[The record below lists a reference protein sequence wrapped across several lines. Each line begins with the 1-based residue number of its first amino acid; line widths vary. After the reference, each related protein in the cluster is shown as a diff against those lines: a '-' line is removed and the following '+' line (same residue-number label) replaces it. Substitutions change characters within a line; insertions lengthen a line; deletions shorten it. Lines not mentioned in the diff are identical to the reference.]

1 LNTNPVLAGVAL
13 LFTVLL
19 INSADVNKLATPV
32 NRYEQATHEVVL
44 LSTGH
49 MFGSGVAIRRTDPTG
64 AIRWFA
70 WTAAHVVERTDRLEV
85 KIFDKHNEGK
95 TFPAKV
101 IARNEA
107 LDVALVSLDVAP
119 PIQPAVFNF
128 VTPELGQ
135 EIFVVGSPYGPS
147 YFNRISFGRVSGVDE
162 KLDLDFWPWG
172 RCDLFSGPV
181 FPGNSGGPVFDESG
195 KVLGLVVG
203 RSSVISIYVPVR
215 YVVVWADGAGFAW
228 ALRGDSCPAPV
239 GEFDVPPVDLK

>member
-1 LNTNPVLAGVAL
+1 LNTNPVLLGVAL
-13 LFTVLL
+13 LGAVLL
-19 INSADVNKLATPV
+19 GVYPEVERPAKQ
-32 NRYEQATHEVVL
+32 NRYEQAARETVL
-44 LSTGH
+44 LSVNPGL
-49 MFGSGVAIRRTDPTG
+49 GSGVAIRRTDPTG

-70 WTAAHVVERTDRLEV
+70 WTAAHVVDKTDRLEV
-85 KIFDKHNEGK
+85 KIFDKHNQGK
-95 TFPAKV
+95 VFPAKV
-101 IARNEA
+101 IARNET

-147 YFNRISFGRVSGVDE
+147 YFNRISFGRVSGLDE
-162 KLDLDFWPWG
+162 KLDLENWHWG

-181 FPGNSGGPVFDESG
+181 FPGNSGGPVFDNEG
-195 KVLGLVVG
+195 KVLGLVVA
-203 RSSVISIYVPVR
+203 RSAVISIYVPVR
-215 YVVVWADGAGFAW
+215 YIVVWADGAGLAW